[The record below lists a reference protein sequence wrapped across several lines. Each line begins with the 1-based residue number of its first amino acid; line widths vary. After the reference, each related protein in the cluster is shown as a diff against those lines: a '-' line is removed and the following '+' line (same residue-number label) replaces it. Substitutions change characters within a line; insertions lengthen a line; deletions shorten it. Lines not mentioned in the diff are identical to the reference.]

1 MRALLC
7 FAMTFVGFTVAHAAP
22 GKVTLKTA
30 TTKVAMLFDAGG
42 KDDRGFNEAANRGL
56 LRATNELGVQGTVS
70 EAPAASRIALLEK
83 AIAKKPDLIIG
94 VGFLFSDDVVRLA
107 ARHPSQKFAVIDF
120 VSPPIKTA
128 MPDNVL
134 GLSFRDEQGAY
145 LVGALAAL
153 HSKTDKVGFVGGMD
167 APLLRRFAAGFAA
180 GARAVKPA
188 IDVQVAY
195 VDKTP
200 AGFTNPAKG
209 KALALELYAKG
220 VDTIFHASGA
230 TGLGLFAAAREKKQ
244 WSIGVDRTN
253 WKDLPGL
260 MPATMVKHLDLAV
273 YDAITSVH
281 KRAWQGGTRVLELAN
296 QGIAL
301 QYNELEPNLVTPEI
315 KRQLQVI
322 TDELIAGKRTSP
334 GE

>member
-7 FAMTFVGFTVAHAAP
+7 FALTFVGFTVAHAAP
-22 GKVTLKTA
+22 AKVTLKTA
-30 TTKVAMLFDAGG
+30 TIKVAMLFDAGG

-56 LRATNELGVQGTVS
+56 LRATNELGVQGAVS
-70 EAPAASRIALLEK
+70 EAPAASRVAQLEK

-107 ARHPSQKFAVIDF
+107 SRHPAQKFAVIDF
-120 VSPPIKTA
+120 VTPPIKTA

-145 LVGALAAL
+145 LVGVLAAL
-153 HSKTDKVGFVGGMD
+153 HSKSDKVGFLGGMD
-167 APLLRRFAAGFAA
+167 APVLRRFAAGFAA
-180 GARAVKPA
+180 GARSVKPA
-188 IDVQVAY
+188 IVVQVVY

-200 AGFTNPAKG
+200 AGFTNPSKG
-209 KALALELYAKG
+209 KSLALELYQKG

-230 TGLGLFAAAREKKQ
+230 TGLGVFAAAREKQ
-244 WSIGVDRTN
+244 MWSIGVDRTN
-253 WKDLPGL
+253 WKELSGQ

-273 YDAITSVH
+273 YDAIASVQ
-281 KRAWQGGTRVLELAN
+281 KRAWQGGVRMMELAN

-301 QYNELEPNLVTPEI
+301 QYNELEPNLVTPET
-315 KRQLQVI
+315 KRQLQTVA
-322 TDELIAGKRTSP
+322 DEIIAGKRTVP
-334 GE
+334 VE